1 MKNGD
6 IRKLLINYY
15 GGKAERIAVLLEE
28 TDAEYCFFSI
38 DGVEFNIRKALLLSE
53 SSVRNLPAETRNLLK
68 DYVKLY
74 QKLKVEEEKYERAR
88 KPLED
93 AMKKINTK
101 ALRESR
107 GLLTTEEF
115 MTAFAKSLPAYLQK
129 EMGRF
134 ELRMYSENR
143 LDIEYTEYIEKYFRK
158 GSFVYEEYDG
168 TIQMCSDAKD
178 DPNYKKYLKQ
188 YTKTLPVK
196 QRPVS
201 YLGIGD
207 KDWLYCT
214 SEYRLDIKKPL
225 TKEYAEEVAKQFSK

>member
-134 ELRMYSENR
+134 ELSMYSENR